1 MKGKSVLFVAA
12 ALVLAIMWVSFI
24 VRIMLGLP

>member
-12 ALVLAIMWVSFI
+12 ALVLAIAMISC
-24 VRIMLGLP
+24 GKKEETN